1 MGEFSS
7 LKDLMVQRGLAL
19 DTKAAI
25 ALILA
30 GKVLVN
36 DQKIDKPG
44 TRVSSEAKIR
54 LKGLVSKYV
63 SRAGDKLEGLVT
75 ELDLNGLF
83 KGATVLDV
91 GSSTGGFT
99 DFSVQNGAKA
109 VFAVDVGTNQLDWK
123 LRNDSRV
130 HVFEKTDI
138 KNFEPQPEIH
148 FDVIVC
154 DVSFTSVAFILD
166 ALKALASHST
176 YFLILIKPQFE
187 ADRSDV
193 EPGGLVTN
201 EHTRKEVI
209 ARTLDTILAHHF
221 YIIATRDS
229 VLKGRKG
236 NLEAWVVCKLC
247 PSPDR

>member
-1 MGEFSS
+1 MTEYSR
-7 LKDLMVQRGLAL
+7 LKDLLVQRGLAL
-19 DTKAAI
+19 DTKEAI
-25 ALILA
+25 SLVLS

-44 TRVSSEAKIR
+44 TRISNQATLRI
-54 LKGLVSKYV
+54 KGMTSKYV
-63 SRAGDKLEGLVT
+63 SRAGDKLEGLIT
-75 ELDLNGLF
+75 ELDLKEIF

-99 DFSVQNGAKA
+99 DFSIQSGAKS
-109 VFAVDVGTNQLDWK
+109 VYAVDVGTNQLDWK
-123 LRNDSRV
+123 LRNDARV

-138 KNFEPQPEIH
+138 KNFSPPQGVY

-166 ALKALASHST
+166 ALKALASPTT

-193 EPGGLVTN
+193 EPGGLITD
-201 EHTRKEVI
+201 EDTRKQI
-209 ARTLDTILAHHF
+209 IKRALDTFATHHF
-221 YIIATRDS
+221 ETLANRDS
-229 VLKGRKG
+229 VLRGKKG
-236 NLEAWVVCKLC
+236 NLESWVVCKLR
-247 PSPDR
+247 PIA